1 MGNANE
7 EVIQK
12 TLDTSAM
19 LNGGQLNPEQ
29 QSTFVKLVKDYSK
42 LMGMVRVERMPQAK
56 VDIDKIHV
64 GEPITEAVT
73 EDDATTGESTPK
85 FNKVALVADKV
96 RSRWYITTEAL
107 QQNIEQDKL
116 EETLMDMMAKR
127 WATDAEMMTIQG
139 DVTTYAA
146 ATDPV
151 GKLLKRLDGFDLL
164 TEGAHLID
172 AQGASIQKGIFALM
186 KRRMPKT
193 YKGDPGLKWL
203 TSTSIVDDWSDLLA
217 ERATGLGDAALQG
230 GGIRPYG
237 VGLEGIPLIPD
248 DKSLSVLGA
257 TPGWA
262 KGNRYGP
269 FDIFD
274 SGASQNN
281 KLDLDIDGSGSTIVT
296 LTAGTHE
303 TVEIA
308 RQINAAMGVDY
319 AFDDG
324 DGLLVIQGHTLGA
337 TGNVTI
343 AAEPTDAYTVLGLTI
358 GSNSGSDAGTADTV
372 REGSF
377 VLLTNPKNLIVGILD
392 GTRIYAEFNKDR
404 DRIEVVMYNQVA
416 VAIEN
421 IEAVVKCKNVRLRT
435 LF

>member
-1 MGNANE
+1 MGNVNE

-12 TLDTSAM
+12 TLSTSSM

-29 QSTFVKLVKDYSK
+29 QTTFVKLVKDYSK

-56 VDIDKIHV
+56 WDIDKIHV

-73 EDDATTGESTPK
+73 EDDSSAGDSTPK
-85 FNKVALVADKV
+85 FNKVSLIASKV
-96 RSRWYITTEAL
+96 RSRWYITTESL

-116 EETLMDMMAKR
+116 EDTLMDMMAKR
-127 WATDAEMMTIQG
+127 WATDAEMLAIQG
-139 DVTTYAA
+139 DVATYTGG
-146 ATDPV
+146 TDPV
-151 GKLLKRLDGFDLL
+151 SKLLQRLNGFDYL

-172 AQGASIQKGIFALM
+172 ANAASIQKGIYALA
-186 KRRMPKT
+186 KRRMPKA
-193 YKGDPGLKWL
+193 YKGDPGLRWL
-203 TSTSIVDDWSDLLA
+203 TSTAVVDDWSDLLA

-230 GGIRPYG
+230 GGVKPYG
-237 VGLEGIPLIPD
+237 VPLDGVPLIPD
-248 DKSLSVLGA
+248 DKVISVLAA

-262 KGNRYGP
+262 KGTRYGP

-281 KLDLDIDGSGSTIVT
+281 KLNIDIDNAGVVAVT

-308 RQINAAMGVDY
+308 RQINAALGADV

-324 DGLLVIQGHTLGA
+324 EGRLLIQSTTTGA
-337 TGNVTI
+337 TSEVDIQAI
-343 AAEPTDAYTVLGLTI
+343 ANDAYTTLGLTVAT
-358 GSNSGSDAGTADTV
+358 NAGSDAGTADNV

-377 VLLTNPKNLIVGILD
+377 LLLTNPKNLIVGILD

-421 IEAVVKCKNVRLRT
+421 IEAVVKVKNIRLRT

>member
-1 MGNANE
+1 
-7 EVIQK
+7 
-12 TLDTSAM
+12 
-19 LNGGQLNPEQ
+19 
-29 QSTFVKLVKDYSK
+29 
-42 LMGMVRVERMPQAK
+42 
-56 VDIDKIHV
+56 
-64 GEPITEAVT
+64 
-73 EDDATTGESTPK
+73 
-85 FNKVALVADKV
+85 
-96 RSRWYITTEAL
+96 
-107 QQNIEQDKL
+107 
-116 EETLMDMMAKR
+116 MDMMAKR
-127 WATDAEMMTIQG
+127 WATDAEMLTIQG

-151 GKLLKRLDGFDLL
+151 GLLLKRLDGFDLL

-172 AQGASIQKGIFALM
+172 ANSASIQKGIFALA
-186 KRRMPKT
+186 KRRMPKA
-193 YKGDPGLKWL
+193 YKGDPGLRWL

-248 DKSLSVLGA
+248 DKSITVLGA

-269 FDIFD
+269 FDIFT

-281 KLDLDIDGSGSTIVT
+281 LIDVDIDNAGTVNVV

-308 RQINAAMGVDY
+308 RQINAAVGADV

-324 DGLLVIQGHTLGA
+324 EGRLVIQSTTTGA
-337 TGNVTI
+337 SSEVEILAIGGGG
-343 AAEPTDAYTVLGLTI
+343 DAYTTLGLTV
-358 GSNSGSDAGTADTV
+358 GVNAGSDAGTADTV

-404 DRIEVVMYNQVA
+404 DRIEVVMYNQIA

-421 IEAVVKCKNVRLRT
+421 IEAVVKVKNVRLRT